1 MAASR
6 KISTCLWFDNDAEQA
21 IEFYLSVF
29 PDGELLNVLRNG
41 EHGPG
46 PKGSLLAAT
55 FRIADQQIEVING
68 GPTYK
73 LSPAASLVVHC
84 DDQAEVD
91 RLWDQLGNGGR
102 LQQCGWLQDRFGL
115 SWQIVPRV
123 LYQMLQDPDA
133 ARAGRVMAAMMKMVK
148 LDIAT
153 LERARDG
160 RGETG

>member
-1 MAASR
+1 MPR

-21 IEFYLSVF
+21 IQFYLSVF

-55 FRIADQQIEVING
+55 FRIEDQQIEVING
-68 GPTYK
+68 GPAFK
-73 LSPAASLVVHC
+73 LSEAVSLVVHC

-91 RLWDQLGNGGR
+91 RLWDKLGNGGQY
-102 LQQCGWLQDRFGL
+102 QQCGWLKDRFGL
-115 SWQIVPRV
+115 CWQIVPRV
-123 LYQMLQDPDA
+123 LYEMMQDPDP
-133 ARAGRVMAAMMKMVK
+133 ARAGRVMQAMLQMVK
-148 LDIAT
+148 LDIAA

-160 RGETG
+160 TGR

>member
-1 MAASR
+1 MPR

-21 IEFYLSVF
+21 IQFYLSVF

-55 FRIADQQIEVING
+55 FRIEDQQVEVING
-68 GPTYK
+68 GPAFK
-73 LSPAASLVVHC
+73 LSEAVSLVVHC

-91 RLWDQLGNGGR
+91 RLWDKLGNGGQY
-102 LQQCGWLQDRFGL
+102 QQCGWLKDRFGL
-115 SWQIVPRV
+115 CWQIVPRV
-123 LYQMLQDPDA
+123 LYEMMQDPDP
-133 ARAGRVMAAMMKMVK
+133 ARAGRVMQAMLQMVK
-148 LDIAT
+148 LDIAA

-160 RGETG
+160 AGR